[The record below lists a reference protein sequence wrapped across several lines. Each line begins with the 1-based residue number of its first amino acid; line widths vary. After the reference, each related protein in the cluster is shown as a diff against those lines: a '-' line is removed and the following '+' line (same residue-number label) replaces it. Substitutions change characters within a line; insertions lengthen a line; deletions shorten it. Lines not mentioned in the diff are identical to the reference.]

1 MPKKKNQ
8 ETQAEQSARF
18 KAHVRE
24 LIDAGELNPT
34 EADAAFD
41 ALITRRKLLQELRGG
56 APRQGEKPEQES
68 P

>member
-1 MPKKKNQ
+1 MP
-8 ETQAEQSARF
+8 TQKPGMTPKDQSEKFREA
-18 KAHVRE
+18 VRE

-41 ALITRRKLLQELRGG
+41 ALITRRKLLQEHRGG